1 MTKKIKALR
10 AVVILSAAVATP
22 VFAQPAHG
30 RVHYQRNFHGAYN
43 HMIAPL
49 YAAPRTP
56 DEQRDIENFGFS
68 GRDPSYPGGED
79 PSLNPSD

>member
-1 MTKKIKALR
+1 MTKKIKTLR
-10 AVVILSAAVATP
+10 AVVILFAAVATP

-30 RVHYQRNFHGAYN
+30 RVHHQPNFHGAYN
-43 HMIAPL
+43 RMNAPL
-49 YAAPRTP
+49 YAAPRT